1 MSETV
6 PRPDES
12 KSPRRLRIAD
22 DSEAAPNRDV
32 TWDVLSEKINDL
44 IVLADASGVM
54 FYASPACR
62 NLGYAQH
69 EMIGRTA
76 GDFVHPDDLA
86 HFQSNS
92 AALVGGAPYDGPPDR
107 EHRVR
112 CKDGSWVWMEGSPS
126 LIRGADGET
135 IGIINI
141 FRDVTDRRA
150 VREALH
156 EQARRAAMAEAVA
169 GVGYWRLDVVTEKIT
184 WSEQMFRIWG
194 LEPGVEPP
202 LAAAMAMTHPDDRP
216 EGAARLQ
223 QALATGQGWT
233 DDLSRIVRPDGKTR
247 YINGRGVCETDAAGQ
262 VTAVFGTVMD
272 VTEQRNAQLK
282 LEQQTQRAA
291 LAEAIAGVGYWRLD
305 ALTREFTC
313 SEEMFRIY
321 GKSLDSEPRLDHGLA
336 MIHPEDQAGAQAR
349 VTQALATGE
358 GWSGV
363 VTRIVRLDGETRY
376 ISGRGI
382 CETDAAGKVTAVFG
396 TVMDVTEQHNAQLKL
411 EQQTRRATM
420 AEAVAG
426 VGYWRIDVR
435 TGQLTCSDQLRR
447 IHGLEPDEELTL
459 ELGRAMRHPDD
470 RAMVDAH
477 AAHAAETGRGWT
489 DVMSRV
495 LRRDGETRYV
505 NGRGA
510 CETDAFGKVTAVFGT
525 VMDVTDQRTAQL
537 KLEESEARYRLI
549 TETATDMISQTSCL
563 DGRLTYLSPA
573 VERVTGFTPA
583 ELVGQRMQAFV
594 HPEDLPGFMGAFR
607 DLMAGSRREGRAIR
621 FRSRHK
627 DGAWLWLES
636 NPRLVRAP
644 DGTPTD
650 IIDVTRNVCEQEAL
664 RARLTEARAE
674 AEKLAEVKSEFLAN
688 MSHEIRTPL
697 TAVLGF
703 TGLLEERGDLAPE
716 AAAQVGRIAGAGRA
730 LLAIVNDV
738 LDFSKLEAGE
748 MTITPC
754 PTDVGM
760 VAREVLEMF
769 VFQAKAKSLEL
780 RFDVVSDIPECVSLD
795 ADRLRQILTNLIGN
809 ALKFTEEGSVTVRL
823 GYDNGAERLC
833 VDVADTGP
841 GIAAGM
847 RERLFQRFSQIDGS
861 STRTKGGTGLGL
873 AICRSLAEAMGGSVA
888 LQSRVGRGSTFRVE
902 LAAPITEAIL
912 LNDAGRVDAAALDGI
927 RVLVADD
934 NRANRELAR
943 AILEPAGVE
952 VSEACNGA
960 EAVAVAL
967 TLPVDVILMDLHM
980 PGVGGRAAT
989 AEIRRGGGP
998 NQDVPILAFSADS
1011 EVEED
1016 GLSGSRLFDGQIS
1029 KPVSP
1034 QQLLNALRKAVFDE
1048 PAPLEEARRHA

>member
-6 PRPDES
+6 PRPDRS

-76 GDFVHPDDLA
+76 ADFVHPDDLE
-86 HFQSNS
+86 HFQANS
-92 AALVGGAPYDGPPDR
+92 LALFSDAPQDAPPDR
-107 EHRVR
+107 EHRVH

-126 LIRGADGET
+126 LIRGANGET

-169 GVGYWRLDVVTEKIT
+169 GVGYWRLDVATEKIT

-194 LEPGVEPP
+194 LESGVEPP
-202 LAAAMAMTHPDDRP
+202 LAAAMAMTHPDDRA

-223 QALATGQGWT
+223 QALATGQAWA
-233 DDLSRIVRPDGKTR
+233 DDLTRIVRPDGQTR
-247 YINGRGVCETDAAGQ
+247 YINGCGVCETDANGL
-262 VTAVFGTVMD
+262 VIGVFGTVMD
-272 VTEQRNAQLK
+272 VTEQRNVQLE

-291 LAEAIAGVGYWRLD
+291 LAETVAGVGYWRFD
-305 ALTREFTC
+305 TLTGKLTC
-313 SEEMFRIY
+313 SDGMLRIY
-321 GKSLDSEPRLDHGLA
+321 GLDFAEDPNFARGMA
-336 MIHPEDQAGAQAR
+336 MTHPEDKAAADAR
-349 VTQALATGE
+349 WARALTVGE
-358 GWSGV
+358 GWSG
-363 VTRIVRLDGETRY
+363 TTRRIVRDDGQVRH
-376 ISGRGI
+376 ISGNCV
-382 CETDAAGKVTAVFG
+382 CETDAGGKVTAVFG
-396 TVMDVTEQHNAQLKL
+396 TIMDVTE
-411 EQQTRRATM
+411 
-420 AEAVAG
+420 
-426 VGYWRIDVR
+426 
-435 TGQLTCSDQLRR
+435 
-447 IHGLEPDEELTL
+447 
-459 ELGRAMRHPDD
+459 
-470 RAMVDAH
+470 
-477 AAHAAETGRGWT
+477 
-489 DVMSRV
+489 
-495 LRRDGETRYV
+495 
-505 NGRGA
+505 
-510 CETDAFGKVTAVFGT
+510 
-525 VMDVTDQRTAQL
+525 QRTAQL
-537 KLEESEARYRLI
+537 KLEESEGRYRLI
-549 TETATDMISQTSCL
+549 TDTATDMISQTSCR

-573 VERVTGFTPA
+573 VERITGYNPA
-583 ELVGQRMQAFV
+583 ELIGQRMQDFV
-594 HPEDLPGFMGAFR
+594 HADDLAGFMDAFR
-607 DLMAGSRREGRAIR
+607 DLMRGDRPEGRPVR

-636 NPRLVRAP
+636 NPRLVRAA

-650 IIDVTRNVCEQEAL
+650 IIDVTRDVCEQQAL
-664 RARLTEARAE
+664 EARLGEARAE
-674 AEKLAEVKSEFLAN
+674 AEKLASVKSEFLAN

-703 TGLLEERGDLAPE
+703 TGLLEERGDLAPD
-716 AAAQVGRIAGAGRA
+716 AAAYVARIAGAGRA

-748 MTITPC
+748 VTVSPA

-769 VFQAKAKSLEL
+769 VFQAKAKALEL
-780 RFDVVSDIPECVSLD
+780 RFDAVSDIPPFVSLD
-795 ADRLRQILTNLIGN
+795 ADRLRQILTNLTGN
-809 ALKFTEEGSVTVRL
+809 AVKFTDKGSVTVRL
-823 GYDNGAERLC
+823 GYDARAERLNIE
-833 VDVADTGP
+833 VSDTGP

-847 RERLFQRFSQIDGS
+847 RDRLFQRFSQIDGS
-861 STRTKGGTGLGL
+861 STRANGGTGLGL
-873 AICRSLAEAMGGSVA
+873 AICRSLAEAMDGSVT
-888 LQSRVGRGSTFRVE
+888 LERRVGRGSTFRVE
-902 LAAPITEAIL
+902 LAAPSAEAIRP
-912 LNDAGRVDAAALDGI
+912 NDAGHDDAASLDGI

-934 NRANRELAR
+934 NRANRELTR
-943 AILEPAGVE
+943 AILEPGGVE

-960 EAVAVAL
+960 EAIAVAL
-967 TLPVDVILMDLHM
+967 SLPVDVILMDLRM
-980 PGVGGRAAT
+980 PGIGGRAAA

-1011 EVEED
+1011 DVRED
-1016 GLSGSRLFDGQIS
+1016 GLAGSRLFDGQVA

-1034 QQLLNALRKAVFDE
+1034 QQLLNALRRAVFDE
-1048 PAPLEEARRHA
+1048 PATIEKVRDHA

>member
-1 MSETV
+1 MSETA
-6 PRPDES
+6 PRPDGS
-12 KSPRRLRIAD
+12 KPPRRLRIAD

-44 IVLADASGVM
+44 IVLADVSGVM

-86 HFQSNS
+86 HFQANG
-92 AALVGGAPYDGPPDR
+92 AALFGGAPYDGPPDR

-126 LIRGADGET
+126 LIHGAHGET

-150 VREALH
+150 VREALN

-169 GVGYWRLDVVTEKIT
+169 GVGYWRLDVATEKIT

-202 LAAAMAMTHPDDRP
+202 LAAAMAMTHPDDRA

-233 DDLSRIVRPDGKTR
+233 DDLTRIVRPDGQTR
-247 YINGRGVCETDAAGQ
+247 YVNGRGVCETGAAGH

-272 VTEQRNAQLK
+272 VTEQRNVQLE

-291 LAEAIAGVGYWRLD
+291 LAETVAGAGYWRFD
-305 ALTREFTC
+305 TLTGKLTC
-313 SEEMFRIY
+313 SDGMLRIY
-321 GKSLDSEPRLDHGLA
+321 GLGFAEDPNFERGMA
-336 MIHPEDQAGAQAR
+336 MTHPEDKAAADAR
-349 VTQALATGE
+349 WARALAVGE
-358 GWSGV
+358 GWSGT
-363 VTRIVRLDGETRY
+363 TRRIIRDDGEVRH
-376 ISGRGI
+376 ISGNCV
-382 CETDAAGKVTAVFG
+382 CETQAGGRVTAIFG
-396 TVMDVTEQHNAQLKL
+396 T
-411 EQQTRRATM
+411 
-420 AEAVAG
+420 
-426 VGYWRIDVR
+426 I
-435 TGQLTCSDQLRR
+435 
-447 IHGLEPDEELTL
+447 
-459 ELGRAMRHPDD
+459 
-470 RAMVDAH
+470 
-477 AAHAAETGRGWT
+477 
-489 DVMSRV
+489 
-495 LRRDGETRYV
+495 
-505 NGRGA
+505 
-510 CETDAFGKVTAVFGT
+510 
-525 VMDVTDQRTAQL
+525 MDVTDQRTAQL
-537 KLEESEARYRLI
+537 KLHESEARYRLI
-549 TETATDMISQTSCL
+549 TETATDMISHTSCR

-573 VERVTGFTPA
+573 VERITGYTPA

-594 HPEDLPGFMGAFR
+594 HPDDLPGFIEAFG
-607 DLMAGSRREGRAIR
+607 DLMAGARPEGRAIR

-650 IIDVTRNVCEQEAL
+650 IIDVTRNVGEQEAL
-664 RARLTEARAE
+664 RARLTEARGE
-674 AEKLAEVKSEFLAN
+674 AETLAAVKSEFLAN

-703 TGLLEERGDLAPE
+703 TGLLEERGDLTPE

-754 PTDVGM
+754 PTDAGM

-769 VFQAKAKSLEL
+769 VFQAKAKSLAL
-780 RFDVVSDIPECVSLD
+780 RFDAVSHIPACVSID

-809 ALKFTEEGSVTVRL
+809 ALKFTEEGTVTVRL
-823 GYDNGAERLC
+823 GYDKGAERLS

-873 AICRSLAEAMGGSVA
+873 AICRSLAEAMGGSVT
-888 LQSRVGRGSTFRVE
+888 LRSRVGRGSTFRVE

-912 LNDAGRVDAAALDGI
+912 LNDAGRDHAASLDGI

-943 AILEPAGVE
+943 AILEPAGAE
-952 VSEACNGA
+952 VSEACDGA
-960 EAVAVAL
+960 EAIATAL

-1016 GLSGSRLFDGQIS
+1016 GLSGSRLFDGQVN

-1034 QQLLNALRKAVFDE
+1034 HQLLNALRQAVFDG
-1048 PAPLEEARRHA
+1048 PAPQEEARRHA